1 MAGSISF
8 LVPFLCYFFF
18 VCWSNTVGHILTCVR
33 SKQALSGVRVVR

>member
-18 VCWSNTVGHILTCVR
+18 VWSNTVGHILTCVR